1 MNFADACWH
10 IGDLRGCAWES
21 MPSSILELPLELRL
35 ELPLER
41 IPEFEVTAK
50 RLDRFLVGSW
60 RLRVTMATKIHA
72 DQENSFELAG
82 SLILSL
88 THLYSQWSTA

>member
-1 MNFADACWH
+1 
-10 IGDLRGCAWES
+10 
-21 MPSSILELPLELRL
+21 MPSSILQ
-35 ELPLER
+35 LPLER

-60 RLRVTMATKIHA
+60 RLRVTMATEIHA

-88 THLYSQWSTA
+88 THPYSQWSTA